1 MAHGTVLAGIGRFR
15 WLLSVAIV
23 ALCGC
28 AYALVHDG
36 AIDHGKADQ
45 VKASLQQLRG
55 LDFKAPVPLVIK
67 TPDEA
72 QRIIIAEIARDHSD
86 EDLRIG
92 GLSGAMTGL
101 FPPGIDLKAE
111 TLKLLRSQ
119 IAGFYE
125 PRIKQMVLVENDA
138 SFGFWNG
145 AAKVLTHRDIAG
157 EMLLA
162 HELTHALQDQHFAI
176 DGMLQSVKNNDD
188 KSLALKSVA
197 EGDATLAGFGDVA
210 GGLDGA
216 QVDLIVSK
224 LANLQKT
231 FDSQF
236 TDVPEGLSIP
246 LLFQYSAGT
255 RFVAEA
261 WHRGGWAAV
270 DAIYKNPPT
279 STQQIM
285 QPALYFD
292 HFSAPAR
299 ISLGGY
305 QEILKGWKQVDDDTY
320 GELLIGII
328 LKRNLPPHAPVLNTM
343 PNWAGDRILVF
354 QKGSALTLLWF
365 VMFRDDASA
374 ARFAAGYSGI
384 LDHLRGEK
392 NPHRVETKSAAVL
405 IVISQGDNDL
415 EKLAAAVWKSSVLR
429 PGSAQARPVTVNPA
443 HPSAVPTF

>member
-1 MAHGTVLAGIGRFR
+1 
-15 WLLSVAIV
+15 
-23 ALCGC
+23 
-28 AYALVHDG
+28 
-36 AIDHGKADQ
+36 
-45 VKASLQQLRG
+45 
-55 LDFKAPVPLVIK
+55 
-67 TPDEA
+67 
-72 QRIIIAEIARDHSD
+72 
-86 EDLRIG
+86 
-92 GLSGAMTGL
+92 
-101 FPPGIDLKAE
+101 
-111 TLKLLRSQ
+111 
-119 IAGFYE
+119 
-125 PRIKQMVLVENDA
+125 
-138 SFGFWNG
+138 
-145 AAKVLTHRDIAG
+145 
-157 EMLLA
+157 
-162 HELTHALQDQHFAI
+162 
-176 DGMLQSVKNNDD
+176 
-188 KSLALKSVA
+188 A

-224 LANLQKT
+224 LANLQRT

-270 DAIYKNPPT
+270 DAIYKTPPT

-384 LDHLRGEK
+384 LDHL
-392 NPHRVETKSAAVL
+392 
-405 IVISQGDNDL
+405 QGAN
-415 EKLAAAVWKSSVLR
+415 
-429 PGSAQARPVTVNPA
+429 N
-443 HPSAVPTF
+443 